1 MKVVILAGG
10 LGTRLQSVV
19 KELPKPMAPIADT
32 PFLDILMQKLLQY
45 GADEFILCV
54 SYKREKIQE
63 YFGDYFYGMPV
74 RYSVE
79 EEPLGTGGAIKQ
91 AFEQFDLPS
100 ALVLNGD
107 TYVQLDYRAFWQQMQ
122 AQKIGLVLKQVP
134 DASRYGLV
142 QTQNGRAVKFCEKSD
157 TVQAGLINAG
167 IYYLTKEIFSREL
180 PRKFSFEKE
189 LLEPQV
195 SSLKPLFFKAEDY
208 FIDIGIPSSYAQAC
222 RELKDV
228 VGAHKNKA
236 LFLDRDG
243 VINVDTHYVHEIDKC
258 QFVGGIFDLCRA
270 AKAKG
275 YKIIVVTNQAGIA
288 KGKYTEEDYFKFRD
302 FVHARFAAE
311 NCPIDAEYYCPFHEE
326 GIVEKYRKASWD
338 RKPNP
343 GMILRAV
350 KEMDIDVKKSI
361 LIGDKQSDID
371 AGKRAG
377 VGKTVYL
384 TAAHNPHPSD
394 VYEQIKDSL

>member
-63 YFGDYFYGMPV
+63 YFGDYFYGVPV

-107 TYVQLDYRAFWQQMQ
+107 TYVQLDYRVFWQQMQ
-122 AQKIGLVLKQVP
+122 GQEIGLVLKQVP

-275 YKIIVVTNQAGIA
+275 YKIVVVTNQAGIA

-302 FVHARFAAE
+302 FVHERFAAE

-326 GIVEKYRKASWD
+326 GIVEKYRNASWD

-371 AGKRAG
+371 AGKKAG